1 MRTFKRG
8 RERGAAAVEMA
19 IVLPV
24 LIALVF
30 GIIDFSRIFSGIIA
44 AQQGARE
51 GVRLAALAP
60 NYTSAQAKTRAEAAG
75 ANPMAGN
82 MTAVVTMCPNANDY
96 AAVAV
101 TFHFSGILW
110 QGGAGKDYTET
121 AQMRCGG

>member
-1 MRTFKRG
+1 
-8 RERGAAAVEMA
+8 MA

-24 LIALVF
+24 LILLVF

-60 NYTSAQAKTRAEAAG
+60 NYTTTQAIDRAKVTGNSPFASTASNFSAALASPACNTTPAPE
-75 ANPMAGN
+75 
-82 MTAVVTMCPNANDY
+82 TVTMSASF
-96 AAVAV
+96 
-101 TFHFSGILW
+101 TFTGILFFSS
-110 QGGAGKDYTET
+110 GKTFTET

>member
-1 MRTFKRG
+1 M
-8 RERGAAAVEMA
+8 EMA

-24 LIALVF
+24 LILLVF

-60 NYTSAQAKTRAEAAG
+60 NYTTTQAKNRAEAAG
-75 ANPMAGN
+75 ANPMAGT
-82 MTAVVTMCPNANDY
+82 MTATVTMCPNVNDY

-101 TFHFSGILW
+101 AFNFNGILFF
-110 QGGAGKDYTET
+110 GGGKTFSET